1 MMDSDSLDQFAEEVD
16 VMRTLRHRNV
26 VLFLGA
32 GFNEIEVMEEVVRI
46 PYIVV
51 EYMARGSLL
60 TILANSEHELP
71 WELRWRLALDAVN
84 GMIYLHGQTPARIHR
99 DLKSAN
105 MLINENWQLK
115 LADFGTA
122 SLLSQMGDDN
132 RVRGNS
138 IVSHRTSVSKP
149 RYDVAKRTWFHRGQK
164 KKKTAQTR
172 SENVDDIESIPLI
185 MDDKHSEK
193 PGVWKTMTA
202 AATHESSTDSAHMT
216 NSFAHMTDVVGTL
229 AWMAPEVVR
238 CRRDLMARPAVDV
251 YAFGIVLWELV
262 TRSLPWDDAVRYPDA
277 ASIQAAIV
285 GHERPEYD
293 GSDPQGVRMYAM
305 ARTCWVDDPRA
316 RPSFVTLG
324 DQLREILQ
332 DMACDIHAV
341 NRRQET
347 EYDYAGDHAHEGVA
361 GNSGI
366 MTTAFGEPRR
376 NTQTQL

>member
-1 MMDSDSLDQFAEEVD
+1 MHLTRGARVAPGCGQGLPTGTAAQQRVPC
-16 VMRTLRHRNV
+16 VVATQGTLQRISGCSVAASGHAPPK
-26 VLFLGA
+26 GK
-32 GFNEIEVMEEVVRI
+32 GSEVV
-46 PYIVV
+46 
-51 EYMARGSLL
+51 
-60 TILANSEHELP
+60 
-71 WELRWRLALDAVN
+71 
-84 GMIYLHGQTPARIHR
+84 
-99 DLKSAN
+99 
-105 MLINENWQLK
+105 
-115 LADFGTA
+115 
-122 SLLSQMGDDN
+122 
-132 RVRGNS
+132 
-138 IVSHRTSVSKP
+138 SVC
-149 RYDVAKRTWFHRGQK
+149 A
-164 KKKTAQTR
+164 
-172 SENVDDIESIPLI
+172 
-185 MDDKHSEK
+185 
-193 PGVWKTMTA
+193 GVWKTMTA
-202 AATHESSTDSAHMT
+202 AAHESSTDSAHMT